1 VTRNRVLLVDDDPV
15 IRFSIRHYL
24 ELRGLQVTEAD
35 SVQTAKQKFAAATAD
50 AAIVDISLPD
60 GDGLELLQHFKNAD
74 ADVPVIV
81 LTGEGS
87 IEMAVRA
94 IKEGAEQFLTKP
106 VELPAL
112 HTLLVRAL
120 ENKRFRQQSFVS
132 QSKAKRDRLNPFLG
146 KSVAIRRLEE
156 LTRRVVSSE
165 SPILLQ
171 GETGSGKGV
180 LAKWIHE
187 NSRRADEV
195 FMDLNCAGL
204 EREFLETELFG
215 HERGAF
221 TGAVQAKPGLLEVA
235 DRGTV
240 FLDEIGDID
249 MTVQP
254 KLLKVLEAHQFRRLG
269 DVHDRTVDI
278 RLISATHRDLK
289 ELVRQQRFR
298 EDLFFRIT
306 IIPIRIPPLR
316 ERPEDV
322 PLLAS
327 DILGRISSERGVD
340 AIELD
345 ETAMTVLQQYP
356 WPGNIRE
363 MRNVLER
370 AAQIAQHPVLT
381 VRDLE
386 LQYPGSP
393 APGSNG
399 NGDGTRAAN
408 GHHLTLREVEARYI
422 ELVLREEDGSIE
434 RAARRLGISR
444 SSLYN
449 KVKTK
454 EVERRNED
462 SSLMPPFVGS

>member
-1 VTRNRVLLVDDDPV
+1 VTRNRILLIDDNPE

-24 ELRGLQVTEAD
+24 ELHGMHVTEAD
-35 SVQTAKQKFAAATAD
+35 SVQTARQKFLIGPAD
-50 AAIVDISLPD
+50 AVILDVALPD
-60 GDGLELLQHFKNAD
+60 GGALELLKHFKSGD

-81 LTGEGS
+81 LAPQGS
-87 IEMAVRA
+87 IELALRA
-94 IKEGAEQFLTKP
+94 IKEGAEQFLTTP
-106 VELPAL
+106 VELAVL
-112 HTLLVRAL
+112 HTLLGRAV
-120 ENKRFRQQSFVS
+120 ENRRFRQQFLVRE
-132 QSKAKRDRLNPFLG
+132 SKASRDRLNPFLG
-146 KSVAIRRLEE
+146 ESSSIRRLEE
-156 LTRRVVSSE
+156 LIRRVVCSE
-165 SPILLQ
+165 SPILIQ

-180 LAKWIHE
+180 LANWIHA

-221 TGAVQAKPGLLEVA
+221 TGAVNSKPGLLEVA

-249 MTVQP
+249 LTVQP

-269 DVHDRTVDI
+269 DVRDRRVDI

-289 ELVRQQRFR
+289 ELVQQQRFR

-306 IIPIRIPPLR
+306 IIPVRIPPLR
-316 ERPEDV
+316 ERQEDI
-322 PLLAS
+322 PLLAN
-327 DILGRISSERGVD
+327 DILGRISTERGGR
-340 AIELD
+340 IELED
-345 ETAMTVLQQYP
+345 TALKMLRHYS

-386 LQYPGSP
+386 LQYSANSAGKSND
-393 APGSNG
+393 SSHHTLNG
-399 NGDGTRAAN
+399 N
-408 GHHLTLREVEARYI
+408 HFTLREMETRYI
-422 ELVLREEDGSIE
+422 EVVLHEEAGSID
-434 RAARRLGISR
+434 RAAKRLGISR
-444 SSLYN
+444 SSLYS
-449 KVKTK
+449 KVRSK
-454 EVERRNED
+454 EVERRASGPESVLSFAD
-462 SSLMPPFVGS
+462 